1 MYNFDVEK
9 PTSIA
14 DAVAALASDDEAQAL
29 GGGQTLIP
37 TLKQRL
43 ASPSKLVSLSGVA
56 EMQGVSVD
64 GGDGVAEDVAE
75 EDVTAIAPEV
85 KRDGKVREC
94 ASVCV
99 CVDVSACVCMYASP

>member
-1 MYNFDVEK
+1 MVTELEEDEYADELQRMDAQRAGRRVE
-9 PTSIA
+9 
-14 DAVAALASDDEAQAL
+14 
-29 GGGQTLIP
+29 G
-37 TLKQRL
+37 R
-43 ASPSKLVSLSGVA
+43 
-56 EMQGVSVD
+56 GVSVD